1 MKKIILTVISAT
13 LLLATVAQE
22 TKTDAQ
28 VAKSETGTQF
38 EVKKSKRETM
48 LEAEL
53 AKKEA
58 ARNDQA
64 ALREEKLQKL
74 DADLEVKAQERSTR
88 VY

>member
-1 MKKIILTVISAT
+1 MKKIILTVISAA
-13 LLLATVAQE
+13 LLFATTPQE
-22 TKTDAQ
+22 NNDEAQ

-58 ARNDQA
+58 ARNEQA
-64 ALREEKLQKL
+64 ALREEKLKQL
-74 DADLEVKAQERSTR
+74 DADLKARAQVRSSR